1 MEQNYD
7 LQIQQAAEQIF
18 NLMEAKVSPEKLR
31 MIKHAFQIAKEG
43 HSKQFR
49 RSGEPYILH
58 PLSVALIAA
67 KDMQLDANAVTA
79 SLLHDLVEDTEYK
92 IDFVEKEF
100 GSDVAFLVKA
110 LTKEK
115 KEHYEISLQVENY
128 QRMLG
133 SLNYDLRAIMV
144 KLADRLHNLRTL
156 ESMPVQKRW
165 KIASESQIF
174 FAPLAN
180 RLGLYQIK
188 VEMENLGF
196 KYRCPVEY
204 NKLEKQLEKYKKDNA
219 VVIETFVNEIKDILA
234 ANHEEAR
241 VEVVYRKPYSIWRK
255 MVKDSIDFQ
264 HVTNRHYVK
273 IIFPDGQNRTEKNIA
288 LCIYSILTDKFIEKP
303 RSVINYLDSPKLNG
317 YESYHF
323 KLLADHGKWVELH
336 LCSERMVRN
345 SRLGCMSSQSASSI
359 KDWLKKFKEVLQDI
373 NIHGF
378 QSDYIG
384 SIGSSLYNDDILVFT
399 PKGEP
404 VRLPKGAT
412 ALDFAFEI
420 HSKLGL
426 HAKYAMINDRLCS
439 VKTVLRR
446 GDSISI
452 GQEETVHPE
461 ANWLDHVITYKAKSH
476 ISSYLTKKPVSAY
489 HRCEHC
495 RPIPGEEVI
504 GFKEADGS
512 ITIHKRNC
520 PDAIRLASQYGD
532 SIVNIDF
539 EEEENILYPIAI
551 HVKAID
557 RYHLLSDII
566 DCITNELGLSIESL
580 HTATEDFI
588 VDCTIKFAIHSFEEL
603 NTITTHLYDIEGV
616 DEVCNEELK

>member
-1 MEQNYD
+1 MEQNYKQ
-7 LQIQQAAEQIF
+7 QIQQMAEQIF
-18 NLMEAKVSPEKLR
+18 GLMENRFSPSELKMIMYAFKVAQK
-31 MIKHAFQIAKEG
+31 G
-43 HSKQFR
+43 HRKQFR

-67 KDMQLDANAVTA
+67 KDMQLDANAVIA

-100 GSDVAFLVKA
+100 GKDVAFLVKA

-115 KEHYEISLQVENY
+115 KKHYEISLQVENY
-128 QRMLG
+128 QRMLD
-133 SLNYDLRAIMV
+133 SLDYDLRAIMV

-156 ESMPVQKRW
+156 ESLAAEKRW

-204 NKLEKQLEKYKKDNA
+204 KKLEKLLEKYKEDNA
-219 VVIETFVNEIKDILA
+219 TAINTFVNEIKTLLA

-273 IIFPDGQNRTEKNIA
+273 IIFPDGQERTEKNTC
-288 LCIYSILTDKFIEKP
+288 LCIYSVLTDKFIEKP

-323 KLLADHGKWVELH
+323 KLLADHGKWVEIH

-359 KDWLKKFKEVLQDI
+359 KDWLQKFKEVLKDI
-373 NIHGF
+373 DVHGF
-378 QSDYIG
+378 QNDYID

-399 PKGEP
+399 PQGAP
-404 VRLPKGAT
+404 IRLPKGAT

-426 HAKYAMINDRLCS
+426 HAKYAIINDKLCS

-461 ANWLDHVITYKAKSH
+461 KDWMEHVITYKAKSH
-476 ISSYLTKKPVSAY
+476 ICSYLAKEPVSAY

-495 RPIPGEEVI
+495 KPIPGEEVI
-504 GFKEADGS
+504 GFKAKDDS

-532 SIVNIDF
+532 SIVAIDF
-539 EEEENILYPIAI
+539 KEEEHILYPIAI
-551 HVKAID
+551 HVKGID

-566 DCITNELGLSIESL
+566 DSITNELGLSIESL
-580 HTATEDFI
+580 HTETEDFI

-616 DEVCNEELK
+616 EEVYNEELE

>member
-1 MEQNYD
+1 MLSEDDVIERIYIN
-7 LQIQQAAEQIF
+7 F
-18 NLMEAKVSPEKLR
+18 CNPWP
-31 MIKHAFQIAKEG
+31 KER
-43 HSKQFR
+43 HKKR
-49 RSGEPYILH
+49 R
-58 PLSVALIAA
+58 
-67 KDMQLDANAVTA
+67 
-79 SLLHDLVEDTEYK
+79 
-92 IDFVEKEF
+92 
-100 GSDVAFLVKA
+100 
-110 LTKEK
+110 LT
-115 KEHYEISLQVENY
+115 HT
-128 QRMLG
+128 R
-133 SLNYDLRAIMV
+133 
-144 KLADRLHNLRTL
+144 
-156 ESMPVQKRW
+156 
-165 KIASESQIF
+165 
-174 FAPLAN
+174 
-180 RLGLYQIK
+180 
-188 VEMENLGF
+188 
-196 KYRCPVEY
+196 
-204 NKLEKQLEKYKKDNA
+204 QLEKYKKDNA
-219 VVIETFVNEIKDILA
+219 VAIETFVNEIKDILA

-273 IIFPDGQNRTEKNIA
+273 VIFPDGQNRTEKNIA

-426 HAKYAMINDRLCS
+426 HAKYAMINDRLSS

-446 GDSISI
+446 GDSITI

-476 ISSYLTKKPVSAY
+476 ICSYLTKKPVSAY

-504 GFKEADGS
+504 GFKEADGN

>member
-1 MEQNYD
+1 M
-7 LQIQQAAEQIF
+7 
-18 NLMEAKVSPEKLR
+18 
-31 MIKHAFQIAKEG
+31 
-43 HSKQFR
+43 
-49 RSGEPYILH
+49 
-58 PLSVALIAA
+58 
-67 KDMQLDANAVTA
+67 
-79 SLLHDLVEDTEYK
+79 
-92 IDFVEKEF
+92 
-100 GSDVAFLVKA
+100 
-110 LTKEK
+110 
-115 KEHYEISLQVENY
+115 
-128 QRMLG
+128 
-133 SLNYDLRAIMV
+133 
-144 KLADRLHNLRTL
+144 
-156 ESMPVQKRW
+156 
-165 KIASESQIF
+165 
-174 FAPLAN
+174 
-180 RLGLYQIK
+180 
-188 VEMENLGF
+188 
-196 KYRCPVEY
+196 
-204 NKLEKQLEKYKKDNA
+204 
-219 VVIETFVNEIKDILA
+219 
-234 ANHEEAR
+234 
-241 VEVVYRKPYSIWRK
+241 
-255 MVKDSIDFQ
+255 
-264 HVTNRHYVK
+264 
-273 IIFPDGQNRTEKNIA
+273 
-288 LCIYSILTDKFIEKP
+288 
-303 RSVINYLDSPKLNG
+303 
-317 YESYHF
+317 
-323 KLLADHGKWVELH
+323 
-336 LCSERMVRN
+336 
-345 SRLGCMSSQSASSI
+345 
-359 KDWLKKFKEVLQDI
+359 QDI

-476 ISSYLTKKPVSAY
+476 ICSYLAKKPVSAY

-504 GFKEADGS
+504 GFKEADGN

-539 EEEENILYPIAI
+539 EEEEHILYPIAI